1 MILKDL
7 EYCPAAGLTIL
18 SSETAPEIKKAAE
31 KLPL

>member
-7 EYCPAAGLTIL
+7 EYCPAAGPTIL
-18 SSETAPEIKKAAE
+18 IYETAPEIKKAAE